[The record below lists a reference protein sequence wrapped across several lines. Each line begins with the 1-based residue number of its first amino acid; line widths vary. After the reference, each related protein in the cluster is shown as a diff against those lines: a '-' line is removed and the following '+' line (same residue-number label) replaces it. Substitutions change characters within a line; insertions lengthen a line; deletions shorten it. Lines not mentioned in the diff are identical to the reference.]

1 MKKNIMMRVASALFV
16 SVLLSTCAISNT
28 FAKYVSTGS
37 SENSAR
43 VAKWG
48 VTVTGTSDMF
58 AKEYEKDDENFTL
71 ETNTVVSTGDDKNVV
86 APGTGGT
93 MTKFSITGT
102 PEVAVRVNFE
112 GNLDLGDKWV
122 DESSN
127 YYCPIEIT
135 VGDTAFKGTSYA
147 SASEFENAV
156 NGKIATFS
164 KDYAANTDLSTIGAD
179 APSISWA
186 WAFED
191 NDDVNKDV
199 KDVKDTYLG
208 NQAAAG
214 NAATISLNVTA
225 TVTQID

>member
-48 VTVTGTSDMF
+48 VTVTGTPGMF
-58 AKEYEKDDENFTL
+58 ATKYATDDTSFTL
-71 ETNTVVSTGDDKNVV
+71 ATDTVLSTEDVV

-93 MTKFSITGT
+93 MTNFTITGT

-112 GNLDLGDKWV
+112 GELELGDKWK
-122 DESSN
+122 DNNGS

-135 VGDTAFKGTSYA
+135 VGDTTFKGTSYA
-147 SASEFENAV
+147 SVEEFENAV
-156 NGKIATFS
+156 NGEIAAFS

-179 APSISWA
+179 APSISWK
-186 WAFED
+186 WAFEGND
-191 NDDVNKDV
+191 N
-199 KDVKDTYLG
+199 VKDTYLG
-208 NQAAAG
+208 DQATTEG

>member
-71 ETNTVVSTGDDKNVV
+71 ETNTVVSTGDAENVV

-147 SASEFENAV
+147 SVEEFENAV

-179 APSISWA
+179 APSISWK
-186 WAFED
+186 WAFEGND
-191 NDDVNKDV
+191 N
-199 KDVKDTYLG
+199 VKDTYLG
-208 NQAAAG
+208 DQATTEG

>member
-48 VTVTGTSDMF
+48 VTVTGTPGMF
-58 AKEYEKDDENFTL
+58 ATKYATDDTSFTL
-71 ETNTVVSTGDDKNVV
+71 ATDTVLSTEDVV

-93 MTKFSITGT
+93 MTNFTITGT

-112 GNLDLGDKWV
+112 GELELGDKWK
-122 DESSN
+122 DNNGS

-135 VGDTAFKGTSYA
+135 VGDTTFKGTSYA
-147 SASEFENAV
+147 SVEEFENAV
-156 NGKIATFS
+156 NGEIATFS

-179 APSISWA
+179 APSISWK
-186 WAFED
+186 WAFEGND
-191 NDDVNKDV
+191 N
-199 KDVKDTYLG
+199 VKDTYLG
-208 NQAAAG
+208 DQATTEG

>member
-28 FAKYVSTGS
+28 FAKYVATGS

-48 VTVTGTSDMF
+48 VTVTGTPGMF
-58 AKEYEKDDENFTL
+58 ATKYATDDTSFTL
-71 ETNTVVSTGDDKNVV
+71 ATDTVLSTEDVV

-93 MTKFSITGT
+93 MTNFTITGT

-112 GNLDLGDKWV
+112 GELELGDKWK
-122 DESSN
+122 DNNGS

-135 VGDTAFKGTSYA
+135 VGDTTFKGTSYA
-147 SASEFENAV
+147 SVEEFENAV
-156 NGKIATFS
+156 NGEIAAFS

-179 APSISWA
+179 APSISWK
-186 WAFED
+186 WAFEGND
-191 NDDVNKDV
+191 N
-199 KDVKDTYLG
+199 VKDTYLG
-208 NQAAAG
+208 DQATTEG

>member
-48 VTVTGTSDMF
+48 VTVTGTPDMF
-58 AKEYEKDDENFTL
+58 ANEYTKDDNSFTL
-71 ETNTVVSTGDDKNVV
+71 ATNTVVSTEDVV

-102 PEVAVRVNFE
+102 PEVAVRVNFTGE
-112 GNLDLGDKWV
+112 LELGDNWK
-122 DESSN
+122 DNNDS

-135 VGDTAFKGTSYA
+135 VGDTTFKGTSYA

-156 NGKIATFS
+156 NDKIATFS

>member
-48 VTVTGTSDMF
+48 VTVTGTPNKAF
-58 AKEYEKDDENFTL
+58 NTTYAKNDENFTL
-71 ETNTVVSTGDDKNVV
+71 AENTVVSTENVV

-93 MTKFSITGT
+93 MAEFSITGT
-102 PEVAVRVNFE
+102 PEVAVRVNFTGE
-112 GNLDLGDKWV
+112 LKLGDKWV

-135 VGDTAFKGTSYA
+135 VGNETVGNTTFKGTDYA
-147 SASEFENAV
+147 SADDFETAV
-156 NGKIATFS
+156 NDKIATFS
-164 KDYAANTDLSTIGAD
+164 NDYEANKDLSTIGAD

-186 WAFED
+186 WAFEGND
-191 NDDVNKDV
+191 N
-199 KDVKDTYLG
+199 VKDTYLG
-208 NQAAAG
+208 NQADAG

>member
-48 VTVTGTSDMF
+48 VTVTGTPGMF
-58 AKEYEKDDENFTL
+58 ATKYATDDTSFTL
-71 ETNTVVSTGDDKNVV
+71 ATDTVLSTEDVV

-93 MTKFSITGT
+93 MTNFTITGT

-112 GNLDLGDKWV
+112 GKLELGDKWK
-122 DESSN
+122 DNNGS

-135 VGDTAFKGTSYA
+135 VGDTTFKGTSYA
-147 SASEFENAV
+147 SVEEFENAV
-156 NGKIATFS
+156 NGEIATFS

-179 APSISWA
+179 APSISWK
-186 WAFED
+186 WAFEGND
-191 NDDVNKDV
+191 N
-199 KDVKDTYLG
+199 VKDTYLG
-208 NQAAAG
+208 DQATTEG

>member
-48 VTVTGTSDMF
+48 VTVTGTPGMF
-58 AKEYEKDDENFTL
+58 ATKYATDDTSFTL
-71 ETNTVVSTGDDKNVV
+71 ATDTVLSTEDVV

-93 MTKFSITGT
+93 MTNFTITGT

-112 GNLDLGDKWV
+112 GKLELGDKWK
-122 DESSN
+122 DNNGS

-156 NGKIATFS
+156 NGKIAAFS
-164 KDYAANTDLSTIGAD
+164 KDYAANTNLSTIGAD

>member
-48 VTVTGTSDMF
+48 VTVTGTPGMF
-58 AKEYEKDDENFTL
+58 ATKYATDDTSFTL
-71 ETNTVVSTGDDKNVV
+71 ATDTVLSTEDVV

-93 MTKFSITGT
+93 MTNFTITGT

-112 GNLDLGDKWV
+112 GELELGDKWK
-122 DESSN
+122 DNNGS

-135 VGDTAFKGTSYA
+135 VGDTTFKGTSYA
-147 SASEFENAV
+147 SVEEFENAV
-156 NGKIATFS
+156 NGEIAAFS

-179 APSISWA
+179 APSISWK
-186 WAFED
+186 WAFEGND
-191 NDDVNKDV
+191 N
-199 KDVKDTYLG
+199 VKDTYLG
-208 NQAAAG
+208 DQATTEG

-225 TVTQID
+225 TITQID

>member
-1 MKKNIMMRVASALFV
+1 MMRVASALFV

-58 AKEYEKDDENFTL
+58 AKEYAANDSSFTL
-71 ETNTVVSTGDDKNVV
+71 ETNTVVSTDDNTDVV

-93 MTKFSITGT
+93 MTNFTIAGT

-112 GNLDLGDKWV
+112 GKLELGDKWV
-122 DESSN
+122 DENSN

-135 VGDTAFKGTSYA
+135 VGTETFNGNSYA
-147 SASEFENAV
+147 SAEKFENAV
-156 NGKIATFS
+156 EGEIATFS
-164 KDYAANTDLSTIGAD
+164 EDYAANTDLSDISAN
-179 APSISWA
+179 ALSISWA

-199 KDVKDTYLG
+199 KDTYLG
-208 NQAAAG
+208 DQAATG
-214 NAATISLNVTA
+214 KAATISLNVTA

>member
-48 VTVTGTSDMF
+48 VTVTGTPGMF
-58 AKEYEKDDENFTL
+58 ATKYATDDTSFTL
-71 ETNTVVSTGDDKNVV
+71 ATDTVLSTEDVV

-93 MTKFSITGT
+93 MTNFTITGT

-112 GNLDLGDKWV
+112 GKLELGDKWK
-122 DESSN
+122 DNNGS

-135 VGDTAFKGTSYA
+135 VGDTTFKGTSYA
-147 SASEFENAV
+147 SVEEFENAV
-156 NGKIATFS
+156 NGEIAAFS

-179 APSISWA
+179 APSISWK
-186 WAFED
+186 WAFEGND
-191 NDDVNKDV
+191 N
-199 KDVKDTYLG
+199 VKDTYLG
-208 NQAAAG
+208 DQATTEG

>member
-58 AKEYEKDDENFTL
+58 ANEYTKDDNSFTL
-71 ETNTVVSTGDDKNVV
+71 ATNTVVSTEDVV

-93 MTKFSITGT
+93 MTNFTITGT

-112 GNLDLGDKWV
+112 GNLDLGDKWIYKDGV
-122 DESSN
+122 NDS

-135 VGDTAFKGTSYA
+135 VGDTTFKGTSYA
-147 SASEFENAV
+147 SASEFEKAV
-156 NGKIATFS
+156 NDKIATFS
-164 KDYAANTDLSTIGAD
+164 NDYEANKDLSTIGAD

-191 NDDVNKDV
+191 NDDV
-199 KDVKDTYLG
+199 KDTYLG
-208 NQAAAG
+208 DQATTEG

>member
-1 MKKNIMMRVASALFV
+1 MRVASALFV

-48 VTVTGTSDMF
+48 VTVTGTPGMF
-58 AKEYEKDDENFTL
+58 ATKYATDDTSFTL
-71 ETNTVVSTGDDKNVV
+71 ATDTVLSTEDVV

-93 MTKFSITGT
+93 MTNFTITGT

-112 GNLDLGDKWV
+112 GKLELGDKWK
-122 DESSN
+122 DNNGS

-135 VGDTAFKGTSYA
+135 VDDTTFKGTSYA
-147 SASEFENAV
+147 SVEEFENAV
-156 NGKIATFS
+156 NGEIAAFS

-179 APSISWA
+179 APSISWK
-186 WAFED
+186 WAFEGND
-191 NDDVNKDV
+191 N
-199 KDVKDTYLG
+199 VKDTYLG
-208 NQAAAG
+208 DQATTEG

>member
-48 VTVTGTSDMF
+48 VTVTGTPGMF
-58 AKEYEKDDENFTL
+58 ATKYATDDTSFTL
-71 ETNTVVSTGDDKNVV
+71 ATDTVLSTEDVV

-93 MTKFSITGT
+93 MTNFTITGT

-179 APSISWA
+179 APSISWK
-186 WAFED
+186 WAFEGND
-191 NDDVNKDV
+191 N
-199 KDVKDTYLG
+199 VKDTYLG
-208 NQAAAG
+208 DQATTEG